1 MKHCFMLSPM
11 GSSTGASSIAM
22 GVLHLA
28 DQRGLSAAFFLPV
41 AQSVQ
46 SLSGTFGSKPA
57 IGMEQLHQYLSDGEL
72 DDALELIVEAYEEAA
87 KEADIVIVLGLAA
100 DDQAPFA
107 SRVNAALAKSLDA
120 KVILVTTD
128 TEANPQYM
136 NQKLEVASK
145 VYGGSVSGRTLGVV
159 INKAGAPRDVH
170 GTIRPEMFDTHGREI
185 PTAEGLEKQLPIFRG
200 GHFKLFGI
208 IPWQSR
214 LMAPRSIDLNRVLPI
229 QMLHEGEAQ
238 TRRIEHVSIGA
249 RSPGNL
255 VSVLQP
261 GTLIVTSGDRN
272 DVLQAAA
279 LAEINGKHLAG
290 VLLTGGLE
298 PAESTLQLIAPALK
312 SGLPIMLTK
321 IATYPTAIRLPS
333 LYPYTPQDDVE
344 RFEAVTEHVVAHLER
359 EKFREMI
366 SVEGER
372 RLSPAAFR
380 YNLVRVSSALKKT
393 IVLPE
398 GDEPRTV
405 EAAIACA
412 KKGIA
417 HCQLLAEPK
426 IIDELMKKRG
436 WDYPERNFE
445 IVDPRSIRNKYV
457 NAFVE
462 LRKHKGMNE
471 VRAHQLLE
479 DNVVLGTMMLQQN
492 DVDGLV
498 SGAIHTTANTILP
511 ALQLIKTKPGSSLV
525 SSIFFMCLP
534 DQVMVYGDCAVN
546 PDPDAQQLADIAIQS
561 ADSAASFG
569 IPPRVAMISYSTGSS
584 GTGADVEKVREA
596 TQIAQAMRP
605 DLLIDGPLQ
614 YDAATT
620 ASVAASKAP
629 NSPVAGKATVII
641 FPDLNTGNTTYK
653 AVQRSASVVSVGP
666 MLQGLN
672 KPVNDLSRG
681 ALVDDIVYTVALT
694 AIQAGAESP
703 ADAD

>member
-1 MKHCFMLSPM
+1 
-11 GSSTGASSIAM
+11 
-22 GVLHLA
+22 
-28 DQRGLSAAFFLPV
+28 
-41 AQSVQ
+41 
-46 SLSGTFGSKPA
+46 
-57 IGMEQLHQYLSDGEL
+57 
-72 DDALELIVEAYEEAA
+72 
-87 KEADIVIVLGLAA
+87 
-100 DDQAPFA
+100 
-107 SRVNAALAKSLDA
+107 
-120 KVILVTTD
+120 
-128 TEANPQYM
+128 
-136 NQKLEVASK
+136 
-145 VYGGSVSGRTLGVV
+145 
-159 INKAGAPRDVH
+159 
-170 GTIRPEMFDTHGREI
+170 
-185 PTAEGLEKQLPIFRG
+185 
-200 GHFKLFGI
+200 
-208 IPWQSR
+208 
-214 LMAPRSIDLNRVLPI
+214 
-229 QMLHEGEAQ
+229 
-238 TRRIEHVSIGA
+238 
-249 RSPGNL
+249 
-255 VSVLQP
+255 
-261 GTLIVTSGDRN
+261 
-272 DVLQAAA
+272 
-279 LAEINGKHLAG
+279 
-290 VLLTGGLE
+290 
-298 PAESTLQLIAPALK
+298 
-312 SGLPIMLTK
+312 
-321 IATYPTAIRLPS
+321 
-333 LYPYTPQDDVE
+333 
-344 RFEAVTEHVVAHLER
+344 
-359 EKFREMI
+359 
-366 SVEGER
+366 
-372 RLSPAAFR
+372 
-380 YNLVRVSSALKKT
+380 
-393 IVLPE
+393 
-398 GDEPRTV
+398 
-405 EAAIACA
+405 
-412 KKGIA
+412 
-417 HCQLLAEPK
+417 
-426 IIDELMKKRG
+426 MKKRG

-511 ALQLIKTKPGSSLV
+511 ALQLIKTRPGSSLV

-596 TQIAQAMRP
+596 TRIAQAMRP